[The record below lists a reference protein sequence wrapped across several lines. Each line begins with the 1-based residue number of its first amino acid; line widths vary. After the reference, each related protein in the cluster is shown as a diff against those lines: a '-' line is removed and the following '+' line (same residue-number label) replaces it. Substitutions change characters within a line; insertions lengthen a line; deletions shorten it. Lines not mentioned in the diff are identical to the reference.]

1 MRLYD
6 FSIYAERKKER
17 LAAEA
22 VASTVAA
29 INVPGSVIELK
40 VRVNNWFV
48 LHREVLRRAA
58 S

>member
-22 VASTVAA
+22 VASIVAA

-40 VRVNNWFV
+40 VRVDSWFI